1 MKRHKEDVGGRKERD
16 VPNWTW
22 KVEVREAF

>member
-1 MKRHKEDVGGRKERD
+1 MKRHTEDVGSRKEQD
-16 VPNWTW
+16 APNWTW